1 MRKIKKKTMEIL
13 KKKGNVLIILALLI
27 VAIVSFYFYKT
38 NGLKNAQKPN
48 TSDGEISLLYFY
60 SDAMGTSTISKVC
73 PATDNINWEVANLVL
88 SDYMEYGEGSSTQ
101 EFGPAEIQRNFE
113 ENCDRNMKI
122 YNDKLTKNPTM
133 ECDMS
138 ESSGAYNNCVDG
150 LYQSFKKLQ
159 ESKYKEYLKKLDG
172 FINETE
178 LCQAF
183 SYDSIKEGIIK
194 WHSQV
199 DSWGGVPVAGEEV
212 ASALRNAQKPT
223 VAMIRSVG
231 ASAAYMAATGAK
243 IIFASQYSDV
253 GSIGVTASYTDE
265 SLKNQKEGIVY
276 NELTTGKFKDMMS
289 SGKPLTADEKALIV
303 RDLTIVHNNFVK
315 AVATNRDL
323 PVDKVRALADGSSM
337 LGEMAL
343 QNRLIDRIGG
353 FTEVEQYLEKV
364 ISEKPNVC
372 W

>member
-38 NGLKNAQKPN
+38 NRLKNAQKPN

-199 DSWGGVPVAGEEV
+199 DSYLSNRCFLEQRVST
-212 ASALRNAQKPT
+212 SATIDLETKCK
-223 VAMIRSVG
+223 VKF
-231 ASAAYMAATGAK
+231 Y
-243 IIFASQYSDV
+243 
-253 GSIGVTASYTDE
+253 
-265 SLKNQKEGIVY
+265 KENV
-276 NELTTGKFKDMMS
+276 EF
-289 SGKPLTADEKALIV
+289 
-303 RDLTIVHNNFVK
+303 
-315 AVATNRDL
+315 
-323 PVDKVRALADGSSM
+323 
-337 LGEMAL
+337 L
-343 QNRLIDRIGG
+343 QNLIDETHEG
-353 FTEVEQYLEKV
+353 Y
-364 ISEKPNVC
+364 KPVNGAC
-372 W
+372 G